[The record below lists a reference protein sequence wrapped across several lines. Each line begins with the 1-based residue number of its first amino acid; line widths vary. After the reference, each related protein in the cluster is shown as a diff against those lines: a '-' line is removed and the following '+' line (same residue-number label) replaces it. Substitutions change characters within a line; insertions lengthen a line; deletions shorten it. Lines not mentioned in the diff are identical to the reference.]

1 MKLQIPFKFVFID
14 PGREVFQVIYV
25 GLQNESES
33 TNLQDSSQDPIP
45 INAKDLRA
53 FGFVRE
59 PRSLAITTKSFHSVN
74 AANLNLNHVGKSI
87 YRSMSAHC

>member
-14 PGREVFQVIYV
+14 PGREISQVIYV
-25 GLQNESES
+25 GLRNESES
-33 TNLQDSSQDPIP
+33 TNLQDSSQDSIP
-45 INAKDLRA
+45 INSRDLRA

-74 AANLNLNHVGKSI
+74 AANLNLNHVGLYI
-87 YRSMSAHC
+87 GL